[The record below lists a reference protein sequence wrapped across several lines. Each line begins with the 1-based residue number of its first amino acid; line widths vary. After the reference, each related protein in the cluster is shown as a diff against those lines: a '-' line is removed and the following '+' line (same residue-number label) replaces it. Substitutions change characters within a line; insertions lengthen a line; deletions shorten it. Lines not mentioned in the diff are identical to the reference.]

1 MAELAREGAREGGG
15 EGVASLFGDLVGQP
29 RAVGLLEAALRQ
41 RRVAPAY
48 LFAGPEGVG
57 RRLAALRFLEGLVVG
72 EGVEGDAAVRRRLA
86 QGNHPDLLWVE
97 PTYSHQGKLVPA
109 SQAEAEGVNRRT
121 PPQLRLEQIRDVSRF
136 LSRRSVEARGA
147 MVVLEA
153 AEAMAEAA
161 ANALLKTLEEP
172 GDGLLILISAAPDRL
187 LSTIRSRCQQIPFR
201 RLEPR
206 QLRQVLARQGAGPID
221 GAGGKGAAGEGGV
234 AGDGA
239 AGKSG
244 VARAGGCRDGAAG
257 AGAARDGGS
266 AGAGGGRDGAA
277 GKSGADRDGG
287 SAGDGGLA
295 GAGGAAGDGG
305 ATGDGLA
312 RDDDPPEL
320 LELAAGSP
328 GALLEHRRQWR
339 GLPEGLAERLG
350 ALPSDPLS
358 ALALARDLSEAL
370 DGDQQLWLLNWLQ
383 LSRWRRQPRPA
394 ELERL
399 EQLRRQ
405 LRSHVQPRLAWEVAL
420 LELAGLKAQ

>member
-1 MAELAREGAREGGG
+1 MAELAREGGG

-206 QLRQVLARQGAGPID
+206 QLRQVLERQGAGPID

-234 AGDGA
+234 AGDG
-239 AGKSG
+239 
-244 VARAGGCRDGAAG
+244 GGRDRAAG

-287 SAGDGGLA
+287 
-295 GAGGAAGDGG
+295 
-305 ATGDGLA
+305 A